1 MHGSM
6 TMLTLESDFVFSVG
20 GSVQLIPH
28 LELISDLCSSQAFR
42 TRIIGNFDHDDNEDE
57 DNNYDDPTCNRK
69 FVQKPTVLGTRQKF
83 ESSGWPSTDLLI
95 ATKTAM
101 REFEP

>member
-1 MHGSM
+1 MHAEDKYHAWLDDNVDS
-6 TMLTLESDFVFSVG
+6 SDFVFSVG

-42 TRIIGNFDHDDNEDE
+42 TRITGNFDHDDNEDE

-69 FVQKPTVLGTRQKF
+69 FVQKPTVL
-83 ESSGWPSTDLLI
+83 
-95 ATKTAM
+95 
-101 REFEP
+101 